1 MEITYDF
8 INIRKILLK
17 YFEPII
23 TNALLPDDEYNSY
36 ILTIINMLNS
46 NCSTEQLSN
55 YLLDV
60 EKNLMSVEPDR
71 ERTSLVGRNLIAAW
85 DAKA

>member
-17 YFEPII
+17 YLEPII
-23 TNALLPDDEYNSY
+23 TNALLPDDEYDSY

-46 NCSTEQLSN
+46 NCSTEQL
-55 YLLDV
+55 
-60 EKNLMSVEPDR
+60 
-71 ERTSLVGRNLIAAW
+71 
-85 DAKA
+85 